1 MDSNEQRSVHR
12 IIINSIR
19 IILLLFFL
27 FSLKGNAILMQVVS
41 LIGLF
46 ITFIPFIF
54 QKYFGINI
62 PARFE
67 IITLLFVY
75 GILFVSEVRSF
86 YNVWW
91 WDILLNFFAS
101 VALGFIGLSI
111 VFVLYRTK
119 RLNTTPEVIAILTF
133 CLAFSVGALWEIFE
147 YTLDTLF
154 GSGLQQSL
162 FDTMEDLMVNTIGVL
177 FVSVFGYIFIKREKF
192 VLISTLLSSFVE
204 KNVWRV
210 SLESEKERQER
221 KLRELINIGENER
234 IELKSSF
241 RTNLH
246 TKEFDRRIEHAMLK
260 TITAFLNTKGGEL
273 LIGVSDGGHILGL
286 EDDNFQNNDKMML
299 HLTNLLKTHIG
310 NEFLPFIKTEI
321 IEFDEKKVLLIT
333 CKESKNRVFLKI
345 GGEEEFYVR
354 NGPSSVKLEGSS
366 LVDYIRHKFGEKE

>member
-299 HLTNLLKTHIG
+299 HLTNLLKPHIG

-345 GGEEEFYVR
+345 DGEEEFYVR

>member
-46 ITFIPFIF
+46 VTFIPFIF

-162 FDTMEDLMVNTIGVL
+162 FDTMEDLMVNTVGVL

>member
-46 ITFIPFIF
+46 VTFIPFIF

-345 GGEEEFYVR
+345 DGEEEFYVR